1 MKHLIY
7 NRYPLGNKRFKW
19 RQKDYVLSN
28 FAAIG
33 SVVMGDPAE
42 VLDKNIASLK
52 EAGFNMT
59 ELGWACH
66 EGAWA
71 AIDACEKHGLDLVFQ
86 DMSIMGGMQFRFLE
100 NKVPF
105 EVVKELV
112 KYARIR
118 EKESGKNFRFTL
130 TTNGVLIDDEVIDFC
145 NKEMHTALRESYEY
159 MISNNFANGNK

>member
-33 SVVMGDPAE
+33 SVVLGDPTE

-52 EAGFNMT
+52 EAGFTMT

-71 AIDACEKHGLDLVFQ
+71 AVEACEKHGLDLIFQ
-86 DMSIMGGMQFRFLE
+86 DMSIMGGMQH
-100 NKVPF
+100 N
-105 EVVKELV
+105 
-112 KYARIR
+112 
-118 EKESGKNFRFTL
+118 
-130 TTNGVLIDDEVIDFC
+130 
-145 NKEMHTALRESYEY
+145 
-159 MISNNFANGNK
+159 